1 MVHIYA
7 VIINYNC
14 NQTISPSSPERSEN
28 DSAGSD
34 LAEDGTN
41 YIKLPAL
48 SQPDFTQ
55 IIWSFS
61 INFSHRL

>member
-7 VIINYNC
+7 VIISYNYN
-14 NQTISPSSPERSEN
+14 QAISPSSSERSEN

-41 YIKLPAL
+41 YIQLPAL
-48 SQPDFTQ
+48 SQSDCM
-55 IIWSFS
+55 IL
-61 INFSHRL
+61 HRSSGASV